1 MTNVPIGQ
9 QNWIICAK
17 RPTTGVI
24 NETAS
29 LSMQNVSFV
38 INTYGASMKACVFLF
53 NITRHNFQSARKY
66 TCLKCLSFPYKPIC
80 IEVLVLLIHFSVV
93 NTLQMYSV
101 SLDLIIIRFLII
113 RIQMPQ
119 NVSPHVIS
127 NPSTQNK

>member
-1 MTNVPIGQ
+1 MVYCRIYSVCLQFGQ
-9 QNWIICAK
+9 SGELYFCY
-17 RPTTGVI
+17 
-24 NETAS
+24 S
-29 LSMQNVSFV
+29 H
-38 INTYGASMKACVFLF
+38 
-53 NITRHNFQSARKY
+53 ITRHNFQSARKY